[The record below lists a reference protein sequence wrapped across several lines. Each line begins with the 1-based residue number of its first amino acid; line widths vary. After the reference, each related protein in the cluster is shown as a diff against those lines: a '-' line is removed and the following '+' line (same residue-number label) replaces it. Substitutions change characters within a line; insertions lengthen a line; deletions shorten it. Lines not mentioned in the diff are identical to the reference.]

1 MVANWSRPF
10 PNRLANP
17 AAGAGVMEAIKGN
30 IGAIPDFTD
39 AVAFSPQPPA
49 SKDIAKGSMD
59 GRMIYPYKS
68 APFTSK
74 RLRSI

>member
-30 IGAIPDFTD
+30 IGAIGNFAG
-39 AVAFSPQPPA
+39 AVLFRRNGWSQ
-49 SKDIAKGSMD
+49 KVVLKV
-59 GRMIYPYKS
+59 
-68 APFTSK
+68 
-74 RLRSI
+74 RLMEE